1 MKTARQV
8 VVQAVTE
15 WLERGDIEEMA
26 RALRQLED
34 GILSPNDRTR
44 MEEDLGLWRFGK
56 WALLGDTGP
65 GQRLKALLEYR
76 ARVKESPTFWASI
89 VPMTD
94 DEAAPFDALMCQLL
108 TLEQRRAI
116 QCTYQYHQSEDAGA
130 RLLKKNRYDF
140 RVIRDTAIRKLC
152 EAVQT
157 A

>member
-8 VVQAVTE
+8 VVQAVVE
-15 WLERGDIEEMA
+15 WLERGDIEDMA
-26 RALRQLED
+26 RSLRQLED
-34 GILSPNDRTR
+34 GILLPGDRTR
-44 MEEDLGLWRFGK
+44 IEEDLGLWRFGK

-94 DEAAPFDALMCQLL
+94 DEAVPFDEIMCRLL
-108 TLEQRRAI
+108 TPKQRRAI
-116 QCTYQYHQSEDAGA
+116 QCTYQYHQSEDASA
-130 RLLKKNRYDF
+130 RIMQINRYDY
-140 RVIRDTAIRKLC
+140 RVARDSGLRKLRD
-152 EAVQT
+152 AVQT